1 MNRRFAGIAGIAGIA
16 GLIAAASLAGT
27 LHAQHVV
34 PRSHTTGL
42 LIGVGAQSK
51 VIGQDPGGARSP
63 DSDAGGQSI
72 TIGYGFSPRW
82 ALQAQIGRA
91 VYKNSDGGNDWS
103 GSADLE
109 LHRNFRSSAASRF
122 VPFALVG
129 VSSRT
134 LAARYPSPTTP
145 GATYDGF
152 GPHLLPNLGGGANFY
167 LARSIALRTSASVN
181 VGKFDIRAADGTER
195 AALRVL
201 SPRLSLGLMV
211 SPGAWTRRK

>member
-1 MNRRFAGIAGIAGIA
+1 MNRRFAGIAG
-16 GLIAAASLAGT
+16 LLAASGMAAT
-27 LHAQHVV
+27 LQAQETA

-42 LIGVGAQSK
+42 LIGVGAQSN
-51 VIGQDPGGARSP
+51 VIGHYPRGERSR
-63 DSDAGGQSI
+63 DSDIGGQSI

-91 VYKNSDGGNDWS
+91 FFRNSGGGTDWA
-103 GSADLE
+103 GSTDLE
-109 LHRNFRSSAASRF
+109 VQRNFPSAASRF

-145 GATYDGF
+145 GATFNG
-152 GPHLLPNLGGGANFY
+152 LSSTILPNLGGGASVY

-181 VGKFDIRAADGTER
+181 VGKFNTRSADGTVSSG
-195 AALRVL
+195 LHVL
-201 SPRLSLGLMV
+201 TPRLSLGLLV
-211 SPGAWTRRK
+211 TPGAWTKRK